1 MVPLLLIAL
10 VFGCSTATLVNK
22 DVSREVDLSTQIAKV
37 KTEVTASNTGSSS
50 VSTYTVL
57 VDLAAKPNLAFVSVS
72 AGGKVLALNKV
83 SCGEYEA
90 TLASPLAPG
99 ASVSL
104 IITTS
109 FIHMLEPFP
118 KAINQADNQL
128 VRHHANAY
136 FFSPYAT
143 TSQTS
148 RFLLGTS
155 KIESF
160 SPKSPSSK
168 DGTNIKYGPYSDVAA
183 KTNARIT
190 LHFENNTPFLT
201 TTQLNRWVEVSHW
214 GNIAVEEH
222 YEMEHSGAQLASTFS
237 RLDFQRNPIGAPTAI
252 KSFKTVLP
260 ASAKH
265 VYYRDDIGNISTSN
279 LNHMEDASE
288 LEIRPRFP
296 LFGGWKTK
304 YYIGY
309 NLPSYELLSHSSN
322 NYKLEFPF
330 VDHTYDNMVVDN
342 MELRV
347 VLPEGACDV
356 KVVLPNYKITREAD
370 EKHKTY
376 LDTFGRPV
384 LVFTAKRLEESHI
397 QNIEIYYNFNSLMLL
412 QEPFLVVTAFMVLFI
427 TVIIVVRLDFSITVD
442 EDREAR
448 AKVSYLLEEMYSL
461 VSNIKNS
468 VVEEM
473 LEALGAAKDGK
484 DGKAFRNAK
493 KELDAQYKQL
503 SEELAAVS
511 KKVVLVA
518 PSLSDKVAE
527 VTKREGERKVV
538 IGGLGQLAEKILND
552 KISKSALNEQE
563 NLIHAKVAAC
573 QTSIDN
579 ALAAL

>member
-1 MVPLLLIAL
+1 MVPLLLLAL
-10 VFGCSTATLVNK
+10 VLGCTSATLVNK

-37 KTEVTASNTGSSS
+37 KSEVTVENTGAGPASS
-50 VSTYTVL
+50 YTVL
-57 VDLAAKPNLAFVSVS
+57 IDLAAKPNLAYVSVS
-72 AGGKVLALNKV
+72 AGGKVLPLNKV

-90 TLASPLAPG
+90 TLASPLTAG
-99 ASVSL
+99 GSVSL
-104 IITTS
+104 TITTS
-109 FIHMLEPFP
+109 FIHTLEPFP

-128 VRHHANAY
+128 VRHHGNAY
-136 FFSPYAT
+136 FFSPYLT

-148 RFLLGTS
+148 KFLLGTS

-160 SPKSPSSK
+160 SPKSPSAK
-168 DGTNIKYGPYSDVAA
+168 DGTSIVYGPYTNIAA
-183 KTNARIT
+183 KTNARVTI
-190 LHFENNTPFLT
+190 HFENNTPFLT
-201 TTQLNRWVEVSHW
+201 VTQLNRWVEVSHW

-222 YEMEHSGAQLASTFS
+222 YEMQHSGAELKSTFS

-296 LFGGWKTK
+296 LFGGWKTR

-356 KVVLPNYKITREAD
+356 KVVAPNYKITREAD

-412 QEPFLVVTAFMVLFI
+412 QEPLLVVTAFMVLFI
-427 TVIIVVRLDFSITVD
+427 TVIIIVRLDFSISVD

-448 AKVSYLLEEMYSL
+448 AKVSYLLDEMYSL
-461 VSNIKNS
+461 VNTVNTS

-493 KELDAQYKQL
+493 KELDAQYRQL
-503 SEELAAVS
+503 TEELTAVS

-518 PSLSDKVAE
+518 PSLADKVGE
-527 VTKREGERKVV
+527 VTKREGERKAA
-538 IGGLGQLAEKILND
+538 ITGLGQLAEKILND
-552 KISKSALNEQE
+552 KISKSALTEQE
-563 NLIHAKVAAC
+563 NIIHSKLAIC
-573 QTSIDN
+573 QSSIDN